1 MIGPNRCNHVRVH
14 RERVSLVVA
23 LTHKEKKGNK
33 MAATERKHTKVEA
46 AGNNL
51 PSLTDDDGRML
62 QKLRFLYDIVFV
74 RQSLYVVLS
83 YFVIIHIF

>member
-1 MIGPNRCNHVRVH
+1 
-14 RERVSLVVA
+14 
-23 LTHKEKKGNK
+23 

-62 QKLRFLYDIVFV
+62 QKLRFLYDIVFAK
-74 RQSLYVVLS
+74 RSFACCNFILNC
-83 YFVIIHIF
+83 IFMY

>member
-1 MIGPNRCNHVRVH
+1 MGPTDVRVH
-14 RERVSLVVA
+14 RKRVSFVVA

-74 RQSLYVVLS
+74 KQSLYFHILLLYIFS
-83 YFVIIHIF
+83 IILLI

>member
-1 MIGPNRCNHVRVH
+1 MGPTDENHVRVH

-51 PSLTDDDGRML
+51 PSLTDDDDGRKIL
-62 QKLRFLYDIVFV
+62 Q
-74 RQSLYVVLS
+74 
-83 YFVIIHIF
+83 